1 MKFNK
6 RKIIKICGEVSLIVV
21 GILLALQIE
30 NWNEDRKEQR
40 FTKETLGEIKS
51 SLQADSL
58 HLKSRISRLKDIS
71 KKLIVISESKINQ
84 ELTYQEINQSFHSL
98 ASFILLELKTASY
111 ETLKNTGLN
120 VIKDSQ
126 LRSELVNLYDF
137 LYPRINWLV
146 EREFNQP
153 NQSDYRPVYNKYAVY
168 GEEVSSK
175 GYFQIDIQEFD
186 KILQDPE
193 ITKAARQKYNK
204 SLSMIDR
211 LERVKVFVDR
221 LILMIDKELG

>member
-1 MKFNK
+1 MKFDK
-6 RKIIKICGEVSLIVV
+6 QKVIKICGEISLIVV

-40 FTKETLGEIKS
+40 FTRETLVEIRS
-51 SLQADSL
+51 SLQADSE
-58 HLKSRISRLKDIS
+58 HLKSRISRLKNIS
-71 KKLIVISESKINQ
+71 KNLIAISQAKREQDLTHQ
-84 ELTYQEINQSFHSL
+84 EVNQSFQSL
-98 ASFILLELKTASY
+98 ASFVLLELKTASY

-120 VIKDSQ
+120 VVKSAQ

-153 NQSDYRPVYNKYAVY
+153 NQSDYRPVYNKYAMY
-168 GEEVSSK
+168 GEEVSAK

-186 KILQDPE
+186 KVFQDPE
-193 ITKAARQKYNK
+193 VIKAARQKYNK

-211 LERVKVFVDR
+211 LERVKVFVDK
-221 LILMIDKELG
+221 LILTIDKEL